1 MDASDFSHS
10 VSANE
15 SGVSS
20 LAPINPVLELN
31 VISYDIHQDLGRP
44 FCSYLVQ
51 CRHGAKNWSLE
62 KRFSEFFALDQQL
75 RQLVGKSDLLPPPL
89 RKGLMLAG
97 SDQIEQRKQLL
108 NDYLHTLS
116 FFITSRTSGIGS
128 DGTLTDE
135 NEKAEKSYWAAVHAI
150 YDFVRFVEFS
160 SSADRVRS
168 AAVSSSRISSATPWK
183 RIVRSRSLQL

>member
-1 MDASDFSHS
+1 MDAAEFSHS
-10 VSANE
+10 TSANE

-20 LAPINPVLELN
+20 STPISQVLELN

-51 CRHGAKNWSLE
+51 CRYGAKKWSLE

-75 RQLVGKSDLLPPPL
+75 RQLVGKSDLLPQPL

-116 FFITSRTSGIGS
+116 FFITSRTLGIGS

-135 NEKAEKSYWAAVHAI
+135 NENTEKSYWAAVHAI
-150 YDFVRFVEFS
+150 YGFVRFVEFS

-168 AAVSSSRISSATPWK
+168 AAVSSSHISIATSCTRID
-183 RIVRSRSLQL
+183 RSRSSQL